1 MALANAVAGA
11 IRPSQV
17 ITWLDGDSAP
27 INLTGATLTGKIR
40 SNTTGVVRD
49 IVGTLTV
56 TDAAGGV
63 FVWDYHPA
71 DVAESGHFVVQFTA
85 NYDSPPTPAR
95 TIAESW
101 EVYGALGE

>member
-1 MALANAVAGA
+1 MTTRFVGHPFAADNLVGCY
-11 IRPSQV
+11 PS
-17 ITWLDGDSAP
+17 
-27 INLTGATLTGKIR
+27 
-40 SNTTGVVRD
+40 
-49 IVGTLTV
+49 
-56 TDAAGGV
+56 DAAGGV

-101 EVYGALGE
+101 EVYAALGE